1 MWGVEKDKDLK
12 LALIGKSGV
21 VGFVLWV
28 WLFRYAFFFWP
39 AFLGLFPGFWVVK
52 LVGVSRIFLMIFLSC
67 GFCFYFFAEGLWLG
81 FALIFWCIIL
91 VEEKC
96 RHLQPCAIREF
107 YYGDKIVIF
116 G

>member
-39 AFLGLFPGFWVVK
+39 TFLGLFPGFWVVK
-52 LVGVSRIFLMIFLSC
+52 LVGVSRIFFNDFSFLRVLFLFLC
-67 GFCFYFFAEGLWLG
+67 WEGLWLG
-81 FALIFWCIIL
+81 FALIFWL
-91 VEEKC
+91 RKNV
-96 RHLQPCAIREF
+96 
-107 YYGDKIVIF
+107 VIF
-116 G
+116 NPVLFVNFIMGIK